1 MPGEGADSSDPFAS
15 VPERVLKPGR
25 EREHPGRKGAGGT
38 HAGRARKG
46 AGRTGPRT
54 RRCTRL
60 PSPAWAGASREPGP
74 FLWGLLTCSPA
85 GTARC
90 TSSSCSASR
99 GLSRRAG
106 PSAAARSLP
115 APGPARSPVRRGSPG
130 SWCRRLRPLRS
141 LQGPSA
147 AGQDAAGRARAPS
160 PLEPPGLCASV
171 RGGTAT
177 PARPQD
183 LKSER

>member
-1 MPGEGADSSDPFAS
+1 MPGEGTDSSDPFAS
-15 VPERVLKPGR
+15 VPDKVLKPGR
-25 EREHPGRKGAGGT
+25 EREHPERKGAGGT

-54 RRCTRL
+54 RRCARL

-74 FLWGLLTCSPA
+74 FLRGPLTCSPA

-106 PSAAARSLP
+106 PSAAARSPP
-115 APGPARSPVRRGSPG
+115 APGPARSP
-130 SWCRRLRPLRS
+130 
-141 LQGPSA
+141 SA
-147 AGQDAAGRARAPS
+147 AVPPGPGAAGSAPYA
-160 PLEPPGLCASV
+160 PYRVLAPPD
-171 RGGTAT
+171 RT
-177 PARPQD
+177 PPAGP
-183 LKSER
+183 ECPPT